1 MRAVRWCSRC
11 EHAFDLD
18 EDSANDAE
26 VACPFCGAPVA
37 DVKTWE
43 SVRPS
48 HPEWPTR
55 PVFGGAYPTR
65 PDTAAAV
72 PQSNVRLLDEVDLPM
87 LLERAPIGI
96 AIARSGINAYANS
109 ACARMFGYERR
120 SDIIGMRFM
129 DMIAPECR
137 RMVLDRLRDRLGGA
151 SETMRYECTGIRK
164 DGSRF
169 PYRVHSAAIEF
180 EDGPGTFV
188 FLIDLSDED

>member
-26 VACPFCGAPVA
+26 VACPFCGAPAA

-65 PDTAAAV
+65 PDTAAA
-72 PQSNVRLLDEVDLPM
+72 E
-87 LLERAPIGI
+87 
-96 AIARSGINAYANS
+96 
-109 ACARMFGYERR
+109 
-120 SDIIGMRFM
+120 
-129 DMIAPECR
+129 DMQ
-137 RMVLDRLRDRLGGA
+137 
-151 SETMRYECTGIRK
+151 YECTGIRK